1 MILPEVDVCSAG
13 KQIVEFQVIILHQLV
28 QHFRIEIIPIQDAE
42 FTLEVLH
49 IHQHI
54 VRSRLVNG
62 KLVFIHAE
70 LFHQLHEC
78 LHGKAVMLH
87 RHTEFFLAFRAVNIA
102 VFEKL
107 ILIGNL
113 ARVA

>member
-70 LFHQLHEC
+70 LFHHLHKSIDRKGIM
-78 LHGKAVMLH
+78 LHGN
-87 RHTEFFLAFRAVNIA
+87 TEFFLYF
-102 VFEKL
+102 FFL
-107 ILIGNL
+107 YILGFN
-113 ARVA
+113 